1 MIVIWTAIVLTL
13 VALTGA
19 MTRGARVPV
28 PVRHT

>member
-1 MIVIWTAIVLTL
+1 MIVIWTAIVLTM

-19 MTRGARVPV
+19 TPLFVRAPV